1 MTPEFRKEVKEA
13 CSRLR
18 LTHDG
23 DALYRYLI
31 SELLDCA
38 PPDIADGPLRAI
50 HGRRNLARE
59 LIAMFEDESGSA
71 GNQRTD
77 RPAAATSG
85 EQQPVRYARRGG
97 KRRFVRNRDPAPG
110 VGA

>member
-1 MTPEFRKEVKEA
+1 MTPDFRKEAKEA
-13 CSRLR
+13 CNRLR
-18 LTHDG
+18 VTHDG
-23 DALYRYLI
+23 DTLYRYLI
-31 SELLDCA
+31 AFLLDV
-38 PPDIADGPLRAI
+38 PPIDISDGPLRSQ
-50 HGRRNLARE
+50 HGARNFARE

-97 KRRFVRNRDPAPG
+97 KRRFVRNREPAPG